1 LETLLIED
9 SHQTLKELSESLNV
23 DESTISKRLK
33 AIGFIHKQD
42 YWVPYVLK
50 DRDVERRL
58 TMCELLLQ
66 RQNRKSFL
74 HRIVTGD
81 EKWIHYDNPKRK
93 KSWVRPGQPST
104 STVKRDIHGKKVML
118 SIWWDQKGVIYT
130 TSC

>member
-1 LETLLIED
+1 METLLIKN

-42 YWVPYVLK
+42 YWVPHVLK

-66 RQNRKSFL
+66 RQNRKPFL

-81 EKWIHYDNPKRK
+81 EKWIHYDNP
-93 KSWVRPGQPST
+93 
-104 STVKRDIHGKKVML
+104 
-118 SIWWDQKGVIYT
+118 
-130 TSC
+130 